1 MKRLIFPIGIAV
13 GFTALLLSCHSLSD
27 TNSKGSPENDSTSFS
42 YTQKPPKTV
51 LTAAEQ
57 HALTPDGIIVS
68 LKEGNKRF
76 VSSGITARD
85 HSAIVR
91 NALLSQH
98 PEAVILSCLD
108 SRVLVEDIFDA
119 RIGDLFVAR
128 VAGNIADEDILGSL
142 EYGCAEAGA
151 KLVVVLGH
159 ESCGAVKAAIE
170 DVHLGNITAML
181 SKIKPAL
188 LQSKD
193 FTGGKT
199 AENETYVEYVVKNN
213 VRNTIETVMAKSP
226 VLKAMAD
233 KGEIKIVGAY
243 YDLKTGEVRFL

>member
-1 MKRLIFPIGIAV
+1 MKSSIFPIAIAV
-13 GFTALLLSCHSLSD
+13 GFIALLLSCHSSSE
-27 TNSKGSPENDSTSFS
+27 TNSKPYPENDSITSPR
-42 YTQKPPKTV
+42 QKPPRTV

-57 HALTPDGIIVS
+57 HALTPDRIIVS

-76 VSSGITARD
+76 TSSGITARD
-85 HSAIVR
+85 HSSIVR
-91 NALLSQH
+91 DALVSQH

-128 VAGNIADEDILGSL
+128 IAGNIVDEDILGSL

-151 KLVVVLGH
+151 KLVVILGH

-188 LQSKD
+188 VKSKD
-193 FTGGKT
+193 FTGEKT
-199 AENETYVEYVVKNN
+199 PENDPYVEYVVKNN
-213 VRNTIETVMAKSP
+213 VRNTMEMVRSKSP
-226 VLKAMAD
+226 VLKAMES

-243 YDLKTGEVRFL
+243 YDLKTGEVKFL

>member
-1 MKRLIFPIGIAV
+1 MKKSFFPIALAV
-13 GFTALLLSCHSLSD
+13 GFTAMLLSCHSSSE
-27 TNSKGSPENDSTSFS
+27 TNSKPNPEIDSTTSP
-42 YTQKPPKTV
+42 TQRPPKTV

-68 LKEGNKRF
+68 LKEGNNRF
-76 VSSGITARD
+76 TSSGITARD

-91 NALLSQH
+91 GALVSQH

-151 KLVVVLGH
+151 KLVVILGH

-181 SKIKPAL
+181 AKIKPAL
-188 LQSKD
+188 IKSKD
-193 FTGGKT
+193 FTGEKT
-199 AENETYVEYVVKNN
+199 PENEAYVEYVVKNN
-213 VRNTIETVMAKSP
+213 VQNTIAMVRSKSP
-226 VLKAMAD
+226 VLKAMEV

-243 YDLKTGEVRFL
+243 YDLKTGQVKFL

>member
-1 MKRLIFPIGIAV
+1 MKKSFFPIALAV
-13 GFTALLLSCHSLSD
+13 GFTAMLLSCHSSSE
-27 TNSKGSPENDSTSFS
+27 TNSKPNPENDSTTSS
-42 YTQKPPKTV
+42 TQRPPKTV

-68 LKEGNKRF
+68 LKEGNNRF
-76 VSSGITARD
+76 TSSGITARD

-91 NALLSQH
+91 DALVSQH

-128 VAGNIADEDILGSL
+128 VAGNIVDEDILGSL

-151 KLVVVLGH
+151 KLVVILGH

-181 SKIKPAL
+181 AKIKPAL
-188 LQSKD
+188 IKSKD
-193 FTGGKT
+193 FTGEKNS
-199 AENETYVEYVVKNN
+199 ENEAYVEYVVKNN
-213 VRNTIETVMAKSP
+213 VRNTIEMVRSKSP
-226 VLKAMAD
+226 VLKAMEV

-243 YDLKTGEVRFL
+243 YDLKTGEVKFL

>member
-1 MKRLIFPIGIAV
+1 MKKSFFPIALAV
-13 GFTALLLSCHSLSD
+13 GFTAMLLSCHSSSE
-27 TNSKGSPENDSTSFS
+27 TNSKPNPENDSTTSS
-42 YTQKPPKTV
+42 TQRPPKTV

-68 LKEGNKRF
+68 LKEGNNRF
-76 VSSGITARD
+76 TSSGITARD

-91 NALLSQH
+91 DALVSQH

-151 KLVVVLGH
+151 KLVVILGH

-181 SKIKPAL
+181 AKIKPAL
-188 LQSKD
+188 IKSKD
-193 FTGGKT
+193 FTGEKNS
-199 AENETYVEYVVKNN
+199 ENEAYVEYVVKNN
-213 VRNTIETVMAKSP
+213 VRNTIEMVRSKSP
-226 VLKAMAD
+226 VLKAMEV

-243 YDLKTGEVRFL
+243 YDLKTGEVKFL